1 MFIEGIIMNYYQFNK
16 KWDDVLN
23 IIRERLSPQMY
34 NTWFS
39 QIKYIDFKNNELYLA
54 VPNTFCKNWLEKN
67 YYQLIKDIL
76 IDQFGFDDNM
86 VIKFNIESSQNQRIS
101 KDNPERLNKDLLQ
114 KRYEETELNIK
125 YTFDNFVVGDSNRFA
140 HAACLAVAQSPAKSY
155 NPLFVYGG
163 VGLGKTHLMHGIG
176 NYIVNKNSIHSINIA
191 YISSEK
197 FTNELINSIRDD
209 ATEAFREK
217 YRNFDILLID
227 DIQFLAG
234 KERTQEEF
242 FHTFNSLYNAS
253 KQIVI
258 TSDRP
263 PKEITNLES
272 RLISRF
278 EWGLITDIQPP
289 DLETRIAIL
298 QKKAEG
304 YHLELSEEIINY
316 IANKIPSNIRQLEG
330 ALNKLNAYITLT
342 AQREIDLTLAKQIL
356 RDFIPIEDKE
366 ISIQLIQK
374 FIAEYFNIKP
384 GVLLSKKRTK
394 NIVTARHIAM
404 YLSRE
409 LTDYSLPMI
418 GDFFGGK
425 DHTTVIH
432 SCNKIKEQ
440 LKTDKKLKLHID
452 RLINKIQNSS

>member
-1 MFIEGIIMNYYQFNK
+1 MSYYQLKK
-16 KWDDVLN
+16 KWEDALQ
-23 IIRERLSPQMY
+23 IIQKKLSPQIY

-39 QIKYIDFKNNELYLA
+39 QVKFVDFKNNELILTA
-54 VPNTFCKNWLEKN
+54 PDSFCKNWLEKN
-67 YYQLIKDIL
+67 YYQIIKNIL
-76 IDQFGFDDNM
+76 VNEMGFDP
-86 VIKFNIESSQNQRIS
+86 NIIISFQINTEKKSAFKKEKREIINQDAFQ
-101 KDNPERLNKDLLQ
+101 KKYNKTYLN
-114 KRYEETELNIK
+114 NK
-125 YTFDNFVVGDSNRFA
+125 YTFSNFVVGNSNRFA

-155 NPLFVYGG
+155 NPLFVYGV
-163 VGLGKTHLMHGIG
+163 VGLGKTHLMHAIG
-176 NYIVNKNSIHSINIA
+176 NYIINKNIGINIA

-217 YRNFDILLID
+217 YRNFDVLLID

-263 PKEITNLES
+263 PKEITNLEN

-298 QKKAEG
+298 QKKAQNCQ
-304 YHLELSEEIINY
+304 LDISEEIIQY
-316 IANKIPSNIRQLEG
+316 IANKIQSNIRQLEG
-330 ALNKLNAYITLT
+330 ALNKLDAYAKLT
-342 AQREIDLTLAKQIL
+342 RTKMDFTLAKQVL
-356 RDFIPIEDKE
+356 KDFIPIEEKD

-374 FIAEYFNIKP
+374 YTAEYFNIKQS
-384 GVLLSKKRTK
+384 VLLSKKRVK

-409 LTDYSLPMI
+409 LTNYSLPVI
-418 GDFFGGK
+418 GDSFGGK

-440 LKTDKKLKLHID
+440 IIKDKKLKYDID
-452 RLINKIQNSS
+452 RLKNKIQNS

>member
-1 MFIEGIIMNYYQFNK
+1 M
-16 KWDDVLN
+16 
-23 IIRERLSPQMY
+23 
-34 NTWFS
+34 
-39 QIKYIDFKNNELYLA
+39 
-54 VPNTFCKNWLEKN
+54 
-67 YYQLIKDIL
+67 
-76 IDQFGFDDNM
+76 
-86 VIKFNIESSQNQRIS
+86 
-101 KDNPERLNKDLLQ
+101 
-114 KRYEETELNIK
+114 
-125 YTFDNFVVGDSNRFA
+125 
-140 HAACLAVAQSPAKSY
+140 
-155 NPLFVYGG
+155 
-163 VGLGKTHLMHGIG
+163 
-176 NYIVNKNSIHSINIA
+176 
-191 YISSEK
+191 
-197 FTNELINSIRDD
+197 
-209 ATEAFREK
+209 
-217 YRNFDILLID
+217 ID

-263 PKEITNLES
+263 PKEITNLEN

-298 QKKAEG
+298 QKKAEN
-304 YHLELSEEIINY
+304 YQLELSDEIIHY

-342 AQREIDLTLAKQIL
+342 NQREVDITLAKQIL
-356 RDFIPIEDKE
+356 KDFIPIEEKE

-374 FIAEYFNIKP
+374 HTAEYFNLKP
-384 GVLLSKKRTK
+384 GILLSKKRTK

-404 YLSRE
+404 FLSRE

-440 LKTDKKLKLHID
+440 LKTDKKLKYHLD
-452 RLINKIQNSS
+452 RLINKIQNSP

>member
-1 MFIEGIIMNYYQFNK
+1 MSYYQLNK
-16 KWDDVLN
+16 KWEDTLQ
-23 IIRERLSPQMY
+23 IIQNKISPQMY

-39 QIKYIDFKNNELYLA
+39 RVKFFDFKNNEIILTA
-54 VPNTFCKNWLEKN
+54 PNSFCKNWLEKN
-67 YYQLIKDIL
+67 YYQIIKNIL
-76 IDQFGFDDNM
+76 VDEIGFDN
-86 VIKFNIESSQNQRIS
+86 NIIIRFQINTEKKLSYKKEKKEITNHNTF
-101 KDNPERLNKDLLQ
+101 KKKYDKTYLND
-114 KRYEETELNIK
+114 K
-125 YTFDNFVVGDSNRFA
+125 YTFSNFVVGDSNRFA

-176 NYIVNKNSIHSINIA
+176 NYIINKNNGINIS

-209 ATEAFREK
+209 ATEAFRAK
-217 YRNFDILLID
+217 YRNFDVLLID

-263 PKEITNLES
+263 PKEITKLEN
-272 RLISRF
+272 RLTSRF
-278 EWGLITDIQPP
+278 EWGLITDIQAP

-298 QKKAEG
+298 QKKAQNC
-304 YHLELSEEIINY
+304 ELDITEEIIHY

-330 ALNKLNAYITLT
+330 ALNKLNAYSTLT
-342 AQREIDLTLAKQIL
+342 QTKMDFTLAKQIL
-356 RDFIPIEDKE
+356 KDFIPIEEKD

-374 FIAEYFNIKP
+374 YTSEYFNIKQS
-384 GVLLSKKRTK
+384 VLLSKKRVK
-394 NIVTARHIAM
+394 NIVNARHIAM
-404 YLSRE
+404 YLARE
-409 LTDYSLPMI
+409 LTNYSLPVI
-418 GDFFGGK
+418 GDSFGGK
-425 DHTTVIH
+425 YHTTVIH
-432 SCNKIKEQ
+432 SCNKIKQ
-440 LKTDKKLKLHID
+440 QINKDKKLKYDID
-452 RLINKIQNSS
+452 RLKNKIQNG

>member
-1 MFIEGIIMNYYQFNK
+1 MSYYYQFNEQ
-16 KWDDVLN
+16 WEQVLRA
-23 IIRERLSPQMY
+23 IQEKSSPQMFS
-34 NTWFS
+34 TWFS
-39 QIKYIDFKNNELYLA
+39 RVRYVDFKNNELVLS
-54 VPNTFCKNWLEKN
+54 VPDQFCKNWLEKN
-67 YYQLIKDIL
+67 YYQLIKNIL
-76 IDQFGFDDNM
+76 MDQIGLDDT
-86 VIKFNIESSQNQRIS
+86 VLIKFQIDPGKNHSHSKSKKEKTNQELFQKIYD
-101 KDNPERLNKDLLQ
+101 KTGLND
-114 KRYEETELNIK
+114 K
-125 YTFDNFVVGDSNRFA
+125 YTFSNFVVGDSNRFA
-140 HAACLAVAQSPAKSY
+140 QAACHAVAQSPAKSY

-176 NYIVNKNSIHSINIA
+176 NHVIHQNSAHPVKIA

-209 ATEAFREK
+209 ATESFREK

-242 FHTFNSLYNAS
+242 FHTFNALYNANR
-253 KQIVI
+253 QIVI
-258 TSDRP
+258 TSDRS
-263 PKEITNLES
+263 PKEITNLEN

-278 EWGLITDIQPP
+278 EWGLITDIQAP

-298 QKKAEG
+298 QKKAQSCQ
-304 YHLELSEEIINY
+304 LEITDEIIHY

-330 ALNKLNAYITLT
+330 ALNKINAYATLT
-342 AQREIDLTLAKQIL
+342 QTEVDFVLAKQIL
-356 RDFIPIEDKE
+356 KDFIPIEEKE
-366 ISIQLIQK
+366 VSIQLIQQYT
-374 FIAEYFNIKP
+374 AAYFNMKP
-384 GVLLSKKRTK
+384 SVLLSKKRSK

-409 LTDYSLPMI
+409 LTDYSLPAI
-418 GDFFGGK
+418 GDSFGGK

-440 LKTDKKLKLHID
+440 LKNDKKLKYHID
-452 RLINKIQNSS
+452 RLTNRIQNISNNL